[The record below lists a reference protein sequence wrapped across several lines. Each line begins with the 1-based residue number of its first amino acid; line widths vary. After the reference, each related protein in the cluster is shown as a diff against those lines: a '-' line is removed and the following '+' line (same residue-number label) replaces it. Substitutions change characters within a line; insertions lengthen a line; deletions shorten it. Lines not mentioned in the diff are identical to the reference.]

1 MKTQKDTKSV
11 IRTLSTIIAA
21 ILLLFSISVI
31 AGCKNKGNSNN
42 NNSKAEV
49 VLDKVSAAAY
59 KETSVKPQ
67 KMAAF
72 NFRKNQ
78 QIIPRMNQP
87 TTPKAKVNHLTFLPI
102 YPITPSSS
110 NLRRQSILTSN

>member
-1 MKTQKDTKSV
+1 MKTQKDHKSV
-11 IRTLSTIIAA
+11 IRALSTIIAV
-21 ILLLFSISVI
+21 IMLLCSISVI

-72 NFRKNQ
+72 NF
-78 QIIPRMNQP
+78 
-87 TTPKAKVNHLTFLPI
+87 
-102 YPITPSSS
+102 SE
-110 NLRRQSILTSN
+110 